1 MFKREEDASLIRWA
15 EYALA
20 VGSAI
25 MAVHV
30 VIDGYNLIRQS
41 ATLSAQEELSLELG
55 RDALLERLRQYKR
68 VRRHRITVVFDA
80 ANKPL
85 LAEERS
91 QQKGIRIVYSGQG
104 ETADTVIKR
113 ICRKQGE
120 KVLLVTTDRDLAS
133 YAEAQRSVAMDSEDF
148 EARMEMALY
157 VGAKGVEEE
166 DDKERWHPDRGT
178 GKKGPPKRQSK
189 KKRRQRKKWQ
199 KI

>member
-1 MFKREEDASLIRWA
+1 MFKREEGISLNRWT

-20 VGSAI
+20 VGSAV
-25 MAVHV
+25 MAIHV

-104 ETADTVIKR
+104 ETADAVIKR